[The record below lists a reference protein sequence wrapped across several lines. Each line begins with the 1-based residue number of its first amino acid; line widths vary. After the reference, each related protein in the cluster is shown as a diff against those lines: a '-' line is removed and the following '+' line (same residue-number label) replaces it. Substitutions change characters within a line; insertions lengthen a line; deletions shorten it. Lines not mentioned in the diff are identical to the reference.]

1 MSETSV
7 VAILASVGIFLAG
20 SVTADA
26 SALASAVQQGTP
38 EALENFVY
46 QFPDSTL
53 APDALWLA
61 AEASYDK
68 PSASATSSENPDL
81 TCSLNISRTS
91 DGKATVTWTMTGAS
105 KAFIEPLGYKK
116 GSSIPQ
122 KGSKSISVDGYTMVT
137 LIAQDAKGNTV
148 KCTVVLGTG
157 DPSRAAPSV
166 GTGGPT
172 ALSVT

>member
-7 VAILASVGIFLAG
+7 IAILASVGIFLAG

-68 PSASATSSENPDL
+68 PSANATSSENPDL

-91 DGKATVTWTMTGAS
+91 DGKATVTWTMTGAT
-105 KAFIEPLGYKK
+105 KASIEPLGYKK
-116 GSSIPQ
+116 GSAIPQ

-137 LIAQDAKGNTV
+137 LIAQDAKGNSV
-148 KCTVVLGTG
+148 KCTVVLGSGNPT
-157 DPSRAAPSV
+157 SV
-166 GTGGPT
+166 SPTVGGTGGPT
-172 ALSVT
+172 VSVT